1 MYVSSLYFKS
11 DLILWNSAQYAAA
24 EWAPCR
30 IILNFLLATSLE
42 SASPKALLMA
52 VLIESQVVY
61 TLFPSLMD
69 GSVYAQALPLHWELA

>member
-24 EWAPCR
+24 EQAPCR

-52 VLIESQVVY
+52 VFNVSQVVY
-61 TLFPSLMD
+61 TLCPSLMD
-69 GSVYAQALPLHWELA
+69 GSIHAQALPLHRELA